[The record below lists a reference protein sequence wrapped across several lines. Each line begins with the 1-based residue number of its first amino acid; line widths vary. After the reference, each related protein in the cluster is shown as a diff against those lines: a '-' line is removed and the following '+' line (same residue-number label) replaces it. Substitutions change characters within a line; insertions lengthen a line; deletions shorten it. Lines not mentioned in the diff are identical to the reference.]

1 MKVWLVIREQRDE
14 KGNVCNYSI
23 IDVCDTYIRA
33 NKKWKLW
40 LHYWGKA
47 NRKILYDGKDVAVS
61 VCKDNIR
68 SVVYVEEREVK

>member
-1 MKVWLVIREQRDE
+1 MKVCLVIREQRDE

-23 IDVCDTYIRA
+23 IDVCDTYLKA
-33 NKKWKLW
+33 YKKWKLW
-40 LHYWGKA
+40 LCYWGKA
-47 NRKILYDGKDVAVS
+47 NRKILYLGKDVAVS